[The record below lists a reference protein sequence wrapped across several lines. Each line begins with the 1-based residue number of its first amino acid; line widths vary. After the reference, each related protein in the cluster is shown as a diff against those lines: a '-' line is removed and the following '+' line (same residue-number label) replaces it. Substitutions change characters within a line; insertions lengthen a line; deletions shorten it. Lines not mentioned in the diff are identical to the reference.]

1 MSKPPPDPT
10 PSAWLDTDTMA
21 YLDMNPLP
29 VDFQWFHRNKDKA
42 GKPLLVV
49 VKPTYHIRDGYGK
62 WLHDTPYFPGL
73 FELIHDLLF
82 HSGAQLPG
90 ITTLTATLERI
101 KAERIGQA
109 DLF

>member
-1 MSKPPPDPT
+1 
-10 PSAWLDTDTMA
+10 MA
-21 YLDMNPLP
+21 YLTDNPLP
-29 VDFQWFHRNKDKA
+29 VDFQWFHRNKDPN
-42 GKPLLVV
+42 GKPLMAA
-49 VKPTYHIRDGYGK
+49 VKPIYSISGGYGK

-82 HSGAQLPG
+82 HSGSTLPD
-90 ITTLTATLERI
+90 IDTLTAQLAAI